1 MIIYKL
7 LQQCLSKNQSIKLN
21 VFNKYQ
27 TYFFHV
33 FFFQEKYYLFL
44 NDKPIDLKH
53 FISYILTLEICIA
66 TDSNLYSDFTINYK
80 VEKEILKDKVK
91 TINDNCHDQKCLGI
105 KPTLVI
111 SSLKKSYQSIGS
123 INNILKLQNIS
134 SIRALEANIYS
145 LLDTAPKTF
154 SGVKINSNFF
164 RLLALKLTENFYQ
177 NRSNLLELFGNAIL
191 NNQDL
196 IVYFKIKGIF
206 YEAKFSFT
214 DVNNLEVRLENF
226 NMTYIGSKG
235 FAVLYII
242 SVLYNEDYE
251 KAFVVKQIPSKLTR
265 SNRQSLLDAYLLN
278 ELINQNKENSDKLL
292 EIVHNYYHQKGLMQ
306 TNLLFLIRDIE
317 KVINGDSE
325 FQDYSQDKSVVYD
338 WLKENADTLL
348 GTYSLGNAN
357 IKNDKEL
364 IKETNK
370 EDANY
375 NKSFELTLKP
385 KLIYWPTDQKQCY
398 NENGG

>member
-278 ELINQNKENSDKLL
+278 ELINQNKENGDKLL

-338 WLKENADTLL
+338 WLKENAGTLL
-348 GTYSLGNAN
+348 GTYSLGNAD
-357 IKNDKEL
+357 IKNNKEL
-364 IKETNK
+364 VKKINK
-370 EDANY
+370 ENAMYD
-375 NKSFELTLKP
+375 KSFELTLKP
-385 KLIYWPTDQKQCY
+385 KLIYWPTDQK
-398 NENGG
+398 

>member
-66 TDSNLYSDFTINYK
+66 TDSNLYSDCAINYE
-80 VEKEILKDKVK
+80 VEKGILKDKV
-91 TINDNCHDQKCLGI
+91 TPINDKYYDQKCLGI

-134 SIRALEANIYS
+134 SISALEANIYS

-196 IVYFKIKGIF
+196 IVYFKLKGIF

-325 FQDYSQDKSVVYD
+325 FQDYSQDKSIVYD

-357 IKNDKEL
+357 IKNYKEL
-364 IKETNK
+364 VKKINK
-370 EDANY
+370 ENANY

-385 KLIYWPTDQKQCY
+385 KLIYWPTDQK
-398 NENGG
+398 

>member
-134 SIRALEANIYS
+134 GISALEANIYS

-278 ELINQNKENSDKLL
+278 ELINQNKENGDKLL

-325 FQDYSQDKSVVYD
+325 FQDYSQDKSIVYD

-385 KLIYWPTDQKQCY
+385 KLIYWPTDQK
-398 NENGG
+398 

>member
-66 TDSNLYSDFTINYK
+66 TDSNLYSDCAINYE
-80 VEKEILKDKVK
+80 VEKGILKDKVK

-134 SIRALEANIYS
+134 GISALEANIYS

-278 ELINQNKENSDKLL
+278 ELINQNKENGDKLL

-325 FQDYSQDKSVVYD
+325 FQDYSQDKSIVYD

-385 KLIYWPTDQKQCY
+385 KLIYWPTDQK
-398 NENGG
+398 

>member
-66 TDSNLYSDFTINYK
+66 TDSNLYSDCAINYE
-80 VEKEILKDKVK
+80 VEKGILKDKVK
-91 TINDNCHDQKCLGI
+91 TINDNCHDQKCLCI
-105 KPTLVI
+105 KQTLVI

-196 IVYFKIKGIF
+196 IVYFKLKGIF

-385 KLIYWPTDQKQCY
+385 KLIYWPTDQK
-398 NENGG
+398 

>member
-66 TDSNLYSDFTINYK
+66 TDSNLYSDCAINYE
-80 VEKEILKDKVK
+80 VEKGILKDKVK

-196 IVYFKIKGIF
+196 IVYFKLKGIF

-251 KAFVVKQIPSKLTR
+251 KAFVVQQIPSKLTR

-278 ELINQNKENSDKLL
+278 ELINQNKENGDKLL
-292 EIVHNYYHQKGLMQ
+292 EIVHNYYHQKGLVQ

-348 GTYSLGNAN
+348 GTYSLGNAD

-370 EDANY
+370 EDTNY

-385 KLIYWPTDQKQCY
+385 KLIYWPTDQK
-398 NENGG
+398 

>member
-80 VEKEILKDKVK
+80 VEKEISKDKVK
-91 TINDNCHDQKCLGI
+91 TINDKYYDQKHLGL
-105 KPTLVI
+105 KPIIVKNFLQEG
-111 SSLKKSYQSIGS
+111 YQKIGS

-145 LLDTAPKTF
+145 LLDPAPKTF

-196 IVYFKIKGIF
+196 IVYFKLKGIF

-325 FQDYSQDKSVVYD
+325 FQDYSQDKSIVYD

-385 KLIYWPTDQKQCY
+385 KLIYWPTDQK
-398 NENGG
+398 

>member
-7 LQQCLSKNQSIKLN
+7 LQQCLSKNQSIKLD

-27 TYFFHV
+27 TYFFDI
-33 FFFQEKYYLFL
+33 FFFQGKYYLFL

-66 TDSNLYSDFTINYK
+66 TDSNLYSDCAINYE
-80 VEKEILKDKVK
+80 VEKEISKDKVK
-91 TINDNCHDQKCLGI
+91 TINGNCHDQKCLGI

-123 INNILKLQNIS
+123 INNLLKLQNIS
-134 SIRALEANIYS
+134 SISALETNIYS
-145 LLDTAPKTF
+145 LLDTTPKTF
-154 SGVKINSNFF
+154 SSVKINSNFF

-196 IVYFKIKGIF
+196 IVYFKLKGIF

-251 KAFVVKQIPSKLTR
+251 KAFVVQQISSKLTR

-278 ELINQNKENSDKLL
+278 ELINQNKENGDKLL
-292 EIVHNYYHQKGLMQ
+292 EIVHNYYHQKGLVQ

-370 EDANY
+370 KDANY
-375 NKSFELTLKP
+375 NKSLELTLKP
-385 KLIYWPTDQKQCY
+385 KLIYWPTDQK
-398 NENGG
+398 

>member
-1 MIIYKL
+1 
-7 LQQCLSKNQSIKLN
+7 
-21 VFNKYQ
+21 
-27 TYFFHV
+27 
-33 FFFQEKYYLFL
+33 
-44 NDKPIDLKH
+44 
-53 FISYILTLEICIA
+53 
-66 TDSNLYSDFTINYK
+66 
-80 VEKEILKDKVK
+80 
-91 TINDNCHDQKCLGI
+91 
-105 KPTLVI
+105 
-111 SSLKKSYQSIGS
+111 
-123 INNILKLQNIS
+123 
-134 SIRALEANIYS
+134 
-145 LLDTAPKTF
+145 
-154 SGVKINSNFF
+154 
-164 RLLALKLTENFYQ
+164 
-177 NRSNLLELFGNAIL
+177 
-191 NNQDL
+191 
-196 IVYFKIKGIF
+196 
-206 YEAKFSFT
+206 
-214 DVNNLEVRLENF
+214 
-226 NMTYIGSKG
+226 MTYIGSKG

-265 SNRQSLLDAYLLN
+265 SNRQRLLDAYLLN
-278 ELINQNKENSDKLL
+278 ELINQNKENGDKLL

-325 FQDYSQDKSVVYD
+325 FQDYSQDKSIVYD

-385 KLIYWPTDQKQCY
+385 KLIYWPTDQK
-398 NENGG
+398 

>member
-66 TDSNLYSDFTINYK
+66 TDSNLYSDCAINYE
-80 VEKEILKDKVK
+80 VEKGILKDKV
-91 TINDNCHDQKCLGI
+91 TPINDKYYDQKHLGL
-105 KPTLVI
+105 KPIIVKNFLQEG
-111 SSLKKSYQSIGS
+111 YQKIGS

-325 FQDYSQDKSVVYD
+325 FQDYSQDKSIVYD

-385 KLIYWPTDQKQCY
+385 KLIYWPTDQK
-398 NENGG
+398 

>member
-7 LQQCLSKNQSIKLN
+7 LQQCLIKNQSIKLD

-66 TDSNLYSDFTINYK
+66 TDSNLYSDCAINYE
-80 VEKEILKDKVK
+80 VEKGISKDKVK
-91 TINDNCHDQKCLGI
+91 IINDNCHDQKYLGI

-134 SIRALEANIYS
+134 SISTLETNIYS
-145 LLDTAPKTF
+145 LLDTPPKTI
-154 SGVKINSNFF
+154 SNVKINSNFF

-196 IVYFKIKGIF
+196 IVYFKLKGIF

-251 KAFVVKQIPSKLTR
+251 KAFVVQQIPSKLTR

-278 ELINQNKENSDKLL
+278 ELINQNKENGDKLL
-292 EIVHNYYHQKGLMQ
+292 EIVHNYYHQKGLVQ

-375 NKSFELTLKP
+375 NKSLELTLKP
-385 KLIYWPTDQKQCY
+385 KLIYWPTDQK
-398 NENGG
+398 

>member
-44 NDKPIDLKH
+44 NDKLIDLKH

-66 TDSNLYSDFTINYK
+66 TDSNLYSDCAINYE
-80 VEKEILKDKVK
+80 VEKGILKDKVK

-278 ELINQNKENSDKLL
+278 ELINQNKEHGDKLL
-292 EIVHNYYHQKGLMQ
+292 DIVHNYYHQKGLMQ

-325 FQDYSQDKSVVYD
+325 FQDYSQDKSIVYD

-385 KLIYWPTDQKQCY
+385 KLIYWPTDQK
-398 NENGG
+398 

>member
-7 LQQCLSKNQSIKLN
+7 LQQCLIKNQSMKLN
-21 VFNKYQ
+21 AFNKYQ
-27 TYFFHV
+27 TYFFDI
-33 FFFQEKYYLFL
+33 FFFQEKYYLFF

-66 TDSNLYSDFTINYK
+66 TDSNLYSDCAINYE
-80 VEKEILKDKVK
+80 VEKGISKDKVK

-123 INNILKLQNIS
+123 INNLLKLQNIS
-134 SIRALEANIYS
+134 SISALETNIYS
-145 LLDTAPKTF
+145 LLDTTPKTF
-154 SGVKINSNFF
+154 SSVKINSNFF

-196 IVYFKIKGIF
+196 IVYFKLKGIF

-251 KAFVVKQIPSKLTR
+251 KAFVVQQIPSKLTR

-278 ELINQNKENSDKLL
+278 ELINQNKENGDKLL
-292 EIVHNYYHQKGLMQ
+292 EIVHNYYHQKGLVQ

-317 KVINGDSE
+317 KVVNGDSE

-364 IKETNK
+364 IKGTNK

-375 NKSFELTLKP
+375 NKSLELTLKP
-385 KLIYWPTDQKQCY
+385 KLIYWPTDQK
-398 NENGG
+398 

>member
-7 LQQCLSKNQSIKLN
+7 LQQCLSKNQSIKLD

-27 TYFFHV
+27 TYFFDI
-33 FFFQEKYYLFL
+33 FFFQGKYYLFL

-66 TDSNLYSDFTINYK
+66 TDSNLYNDCAINYE
-80 VEKEILKDKVK
+80 VEKGISKDKVK
-91 TINDNCHDQKCLGI
+91 TINGNCHDQKCLGI

-123 INNILKLQNIS
+123 INNLLKLQNIS
-134 SIRALEANIYS
+134 SISALETNIYS
-145 LLDTAPKTF
+145 LLDTPPKTF
-154 SGVKINSNFF
+154 SNVKINSNFF

-196 IVYFKIKGIF
+196 IVYFKLKGIF

-251 KAFVVKQIPSKLTR
+251 KAFVVQQIPSKLTR
-265 SNRQSLLDAYLLN
+265 SNRQSLLDCYLLN
-278 ELINQNKENSDKLL
+278 ELINQNKENGDKLL
-292 EIVHNYYHQKGLMQ
+292 EIVHNYYHQKGLVQ

-317 KVINGDSE
+317 KVVNGDSE

-364 IKETNK
+364 IKGTNK

-375 NKSFELTLKP
+375 NKSLELTLKP
-385 KLIYWPTDQKQCY
+385 KLIYWPTDQK
-398 NENGG
+398 

>member
-44 NDKPIDLKH
+44 NDKLIDLKH

-66 TDSNLYSDFTINYK
+66 TDSNLYSDCAINYK
-80 VEKEILKDKVK
+80 VEKEISKDKVK
-91 TINDNCHDQKCLGI
+91 TINDKYYDQKCLGI

-196 IVYFKIKGIF
+196 IVYFKLKGIF

-325 FQDYSQDKSVVYD
+325 FQDYSQDKSIVYD

-385 KLIYWPTDQKQCY
+385 KLIYWPTDQK
-398 NENGG
+398 

>member
-7 LQQCLSKNQSIKLN
+7 LQQCLIKNQSMKLN
-21 VFNKYQ
+21 AFNKYQ
-27 TYFFHV
+27 TYFFDI
-33 FFFQEKYYLFL
+33 FFFKEKYYFFF

-66 TDSNLYSDFTINYK
+66 TDSNLYSDYAINYE
-80 VEKEILKDKVK
+80 VEKEISKDKVK
-91 TINDNCHDQKCLGI
+91 TINDNYHDQKCLGI

-123 INNILKLQNIS
+123 INNLLKLQNIS
-134 SIRALEANIYS
+134 SISALETNIYS
-145 LLDTAPKTF
+145 LLDTTPKTF
-154 SGVKINSNFF
+154 SSVKINSNFF

-196 IVYFKIKGIF
+196 IVYFKLKGIF

-251 KAFVVKQIPSKLTR
+251 KAFVVQQIPSKLTR

-278 ELINQNKENSDKLL
+278 ELINQNKENGDKLL
-292 EIVHNYYHQKGLMQ
+292 EIVHNYYHQKGLVQ

-364 IKETNK
+364 IKGTNK

-375 NKSFELTLKP
+375 NKSLELTLKP
-385 KLIYWPTDQKQCY
+385 KLIYWPTDQK
-398 NENGG
+398 

>member
-134 SIRALEANIYS
+134 GISALEANIYS

-278 ELINQNKENSDKLL
+278 ELINQNKENGDKLL

-385 KLIYWPTDQKQCY
+385 KLIYWPTDQK
-398 NENGG
+398 

>member
-66 TDSNLYSDFTINYK
+66 TDSNLYSDCAINYE
-80 VEKEILKDKVK
+80 VEKGILKDKVK

-325 FQDYSQDKSVVYD
+325 FQDYSQDKSIVYD

-385 KLIYWPTDQKQCY
+385 KLIYWPTDQK
-398 NENGG
+398 

>member
-1 MIIYKL
+1 MTPRWLHILFFLLNIYG
-7 LQQCLSKNQSIKLN
+7 QG
-21 VFNKYQ
+21 YQ
-27 TYFFHV
+27 
-33 FFFQEKYYLFL
+33 K
-44 NDKPIDLKH
+44 
-53 FISYILTLEICIA
+53 
-66 TDSNLYSDFTINYK
+66 
-80 VEKEILKDKVK
+80 
-91 TINDNCHDQKCLGI
+91 
-105 KPTLVI
+105 
-111 SSLKKSYQSIGS
+111 IGS
-123 INNILKLQNIS
+123 INNILKLQNVS

-385 KLIYWPTDQKQCY
+385 KLIYWPTDQK
-398 NENGG
+398 

>member
-1 MIIYKL
+1 M
-7 LQQCLSKNQSIKLN
+7 
-21 VFNKYQ
+21 
-27 TYFFHV
+27 
-33 FFFQEKYYLFL
+33 
-44 NDKPIDLKH
+44 
-53 FISYILTLEICIA
+53 
-66 TDSNLYSDFTINYK
+66 
-80 VEKEILKDKVK
+80 
-91 TINDNCHDQKCLGI
+91 
-105 KPTLVI
+105 I

-123 INNILKLQNIS
+123 INNLLKLQNIS
-134 SIRALEANIYS
+134 SISALEANIYS
-145 LLDTAPKTF
+145 LLDTPPKTF
-154 SGVKINSNFF
+154 SNVKINSNFF

-196 IVYFKIKGIF
+196 IVYFKLKEIF

-251 KAFVVKQIPSKLTR
+251 KAFVVQQIPSKLTR

-278 ELINQNKENSDKLL
+278 ELINQNKENGDKLL
-292 EIVHNYYHQKGLMQ
+292 EIVHNYYHQKGLVQ

-375 NKSFELTLKP
+375 NKSLELTLKP
-385 KLIYWPTDQKQCY
+385 KLIYWPTDQK
-398 NENGG
+398 

>member
-7 LQQCLSKNQSIKLN
+7 LQQCLIKNQSMKLN
-21 VFNKYQ
+21 AFNKYQ
-27 TYFFHV
+27 TYFFDI
-33 FFFQEKYYLFL
+33 FFFQEKYYLFF

-66 TDSNLYSDFTINYK
+66 TDSNLYSDYAINYE
-80 VEKEILKDKVK
+80 VEKEISKDKVK
-91 TINDNCHDQKCLGI
+91 TINDNYHDQKCLGI

-123 INNILKLQNIS
+123 INNLLKLQNIS
-134 SIRALEANIYS
+134 SISALETNIYS
-145 LLDTAPKTF
+145 LLDTTPKTF
-154 SGVKINSNFF
+154 SSVKINSNFF

-196 IVYFKIKGIF
+196 IVYFKLKGIF

-251 KAFVVKQIPSKLTR
+251 KAFVVQQIPSKLTR

-278 ELINQNKENSDKLL
+278 ELINQNKENGDKLL
-292 EIVHNYYHQKGLMQ
+292 EIVHNYYHQKGLVQ

-364 IKETNK
+364 IKGTNK

-375 NKSFELTLKP
+375 NKSLELTLKP
-385 KLIYWPTDQKQCY
+385 KLIYWPTDQK
-398 NENGG
+398 

>member
-80 VEKEILKDKVK
+80 VEKEISKDKVK
-91 TINDNCHDQKCLGI
+91 TINDKYYDQKHLGL
-105 KPTLVI
+105 KPIIVKNFLQEG
-111 SSLKKSYQSIGS
+111 YQKIGS

-134 SIRALEANIYS
+134 SISALEANIYS
-145 LLDTAPKTF
+145 LLDTPPKTF
-154 SGVKINSNFF
+154 SSVKINSNFF

-278 ELINQNKENSDKLL
+278 ELINQNKENGDKLL
-292 EIVHNYYHQKGLMQ
+292 EIVHNYYHQKGIMQ

-325 FQDYSQDKSVVYD
+325 FQDYSQDKSIVYD

-348 GTYSLGNAN
+348 GTYSLGNAD
-357 IKNDKEL
+357 IKNNKEL
-364 IKETNK
+364 VKKINK
-370 EDANY
+370 ENAMYD
-375 NKSFELTLKP
+375 KSFELTLKP
-385 KLIYWPTDQKQCY
+385 KLIYWPTDQK
-398 NENGG
+398 

>member
-7 LQQCLSKNQSIKLN
+7 LQQCLSKNQSIKLD

-27 TYFFHV
+27 TYFFDI
-33 FFFQEKYYLFL
+33 FFLKEKYYLFL

-66 TDSNLYSDFTINYK
+66 TDSNLYSDCAINYE
-80 VEKEILKDKVK
+80 VEKGISKDKVK
-91 TINDNCHDQKCLGI
+91 TINGNCHDQKCLGI

-123 INNILKLQNIS
+123 INNLLKLQNIS
-134 SIRALEANIYS
+134 SISALETNIYS
-145 LLDTAPKTF
+145 LLDTTPKTF
-154 SGVKINSNFF
+154 SSVKINSNFF

-196 IVYFKIKGIF
+196 IVYFKLKGIF

-251 KAFVVKQIPSKLTR
+251 KAFVVQQIPSKLTR

-278 ELINQNKENSDKLL
+278 ELINQNKENGDKLL
-292 EIVHNYYHQKGLMQ
+292 EIVHNYYHQKGLVQ

-317 KVINGDSE
+317 KVVNGDSE

-364 IKETNK
+364 IKGTNK
-370 EDANY
+370 EEANY
-375 NKSFELTLKP
+375 NKSLELTLKP
-385 KLIYWPTDQKQCY
+385 KLIYWPTDQK
-398 NENGG
+398 

>member
-66 TDSNLYSDFTINYK
+66 TDSNLYSDCAINYE
-80 VEKEILKDKVK
+80 VEKGILKDKVK

-134 SIRALEANIYS
+134 GISALEANIYS

-196 IVYFKIKGIF
+196 IVYFKLKGIF

-265 SNRQSLLDAYLLN
+265 SNRQRLLDAYLLN
-278 ELINQNKENSDKLL
+278 ELINQNKENGDKLL

-325 FQDYSQDKSVVYD
+325 FQDYSQDKSIVYD

-385 KLIYWPTDQKQCY
+385 KLIYWPTDQK
-398 NENGG
+398 

>member
-80 VEKEILKDKVK
+80 VEKEISKDKVK
-91 TINDNCHDQKCLGI
+91 TINDKYYDQKHLGL
-105 KPTLVI
+105 KPIIVKNFLQEG
-111 SSLKKSYQSIGS
+111 YQKIGS

-134 SIRALEANIYS
+134 SISALEANIYS
-145 LLDTAPKTF
+145 LLDTPPKTF
-154 SGVKINSNFF
+154 SSVKINSNFF

-196 IVYFKIKGIF
+196 IVYFKLKGIF

-226 NMTYIGSKG
+226 NMTFIGSKG

-251 KAFVVKQIPSKLTR
+251 KAFVVQQIPSKLTR

-278 ELINQNKENSDKLL
+278 ELINQNKENGDKLL
-292 EIVHNYYHQKGLMQ
+292 EIVHNYYHQKGLVQ

-338 WLKENADTLL
+338 WLRENADTLL
-348 GTYSLGNAN
+348 GTYSLGNTD
-357 IKNDKEL
+357 IKNNKEL

-385 KLIYWPTDQKQCY
+385 KLIYWPTDQK
-398 NENGG
+398 

>member
-66 TDSNLYSDFTINYK
+66 TDSNLYSDCAINYE
-80 VEKEILKDKVK
+80 VEKGILKDKVK

-278 ELINQNKENSDKLL
+278 ELINQNKENGDKLL

-338 WLKENADTLL
+338 WLKENAGTLL
-348 GTYSLGNAN
+348 GTYSLGNAD
-357 IKNDKEL
+357 IKNNKEL
-364 IKETNK
+364 VKKINK
-370 EDANY
+370 ENAMYD
-375 NKSFELTLKP
+375 KSFELTLKP
-385 KLIYWPTDQKQCY
+385 KLIYWPTDQK
-398 NENGG
+398 

>member
-196 IVYFKIKGIF
+196 IVYFKLKGIF

-278 ELINQNKENSDKLL
+278 ELINQNKENGDKLL

-325 FQDYSQDKSVVYD
+325 FQDYSQDKSIVYD
-338 WLKENADTLL
+338 WLKENAGTLL
-348 GTYSLGNAN
+348 GTYSLGNAD
-357 IKNDKEL
+357 IKNNKEL
-364 IKETNK
+364 VKKINK
-370 EDANY
+370 ENAMYD
-375 NKSFELTLKP
+375 KSFELTLKP
-385 KLIYWPTDQKQCY
+385 KLIYWPTDQK
-398 NENGG
+398 

>member
-66 TDSNLYSDFTINYK
+66 TDSNLYSDCAINYE
-80 VEKEILKDKVK
+80 VEKGILKDKVK

-278 ELINQNKENSDKLL
+278 ELINQNKENGDKLL

-385 KLIYWPTDQKQCY
+385 KLIYWPTDQK
-398 NENGG
+398 

>member
-7 LQQCLSKNQSIKLN
+7 LQQCLIKNQSMKLN
-21 VFNKYQ
+21 AFNKYQ
-27 TYFFHV
+27 TYFFDI
-33 FFFQEKYYLFL
+33 FFFQEKYYLFF

-66 TDSNLYSDFTINYK
+66 TDSNLYSDCAINYE
-80 VEKEILKDKVK
+80 VEKGISKDKVK
-91 TINDNCHDQKCLGI
+91 TINDNCHDQKCLCI

-111 SSLKKSYQSIGS
+111 SSLKNSYQRIGS
-123 INNILKLQNIS
+123 INNLLKLQNIS
-134 SIRALEANIYS
+134 SISALETNIYS
-145 LLDTAPKTF
+145 LLDTTPKTF
-154 SGVKINSNFF
+154 SSVKINSNFF

-196 IVYFKIKGIF
+196 IVYFKLKGIF

-242 SVLYNEDYE
+242 SVLYNEDYV
-251 KAFVVKQIPSKLTR
+251 KAFVVQQIPSKLTR

-278 ELINQNKENSDKLL
+278 ELINQNKENGDKLL
-292 EIVHNYYHQKGLMQ
+292 EIVHNYYHQKGLVQ

-317 KVINGDSE
+317 KVVNGDSE

-364 IKETNK
+364 IKGTNK

-375 NKSFELTLKP
+375 NKSLELTLKP
-385 KLIYWPTDQKQCY
+385 KLIYWPTNQK
-398 NENGG
+398 

>member
-278 ELINQNKENSDKLL
+278 ELINQNKENGDKLL

-385 KLIYWPTDQKQCY
+385 KLIYWPTDQK
-398 NENGG
+398 

>member
-66 TDSNLYSDFTINYK
+66 TDSNLYSDYAINYE
-80 VEKEILKDKVK
+80 VEKGILKDKVK

-196 IVYFKIKGIF
+196 IVYFKLKGIF

-278 ELINQNKENSDKLL
+278 ELINQNKENGDKLL

-325 FQDYSQDKSVVYD
+325 FQDYSQDKSIVYD

-385 KLIYWPTDQKQCY
+385 KLIYWPTDQK
-398 NENGG
+398 

>member
-27 TYFFHV
+27 TYFFRV

-66 TDSNLYSDFTINYK
+66 TDSNLYSDFAINYE
-80 VEKEILKDKVK
+80 VEKGISKDKV
-91 TINDNCHDQKCLGI
+91 TPINDKYYDQKHLGL
-105 KPTLVI
+105 KPIIVKNFLQEG
-111 SSLKKSYQSIGS
+111 YQKIGS

-134 SIRALEANIYS
+134 SIKALEANIYS

-196 IVYFKIKGIF
+196 IVYFKLKGIF

-278 ELINQNKENSDKLL
+278 ELINQNKENGDKLL

-338 WLKENADTLL
+338 WLKENAGTLL
-348 GTYSLGNAN
+348 GTYSLENAN

-385 KLIYWPTDQKQCY
+385 KLIYWPTDQK
-398 NENGG
+398 

>member
-44 NDKPIDLKH
+44 NDKLIDLKH

-385 KLIYWPTDQKQCY
+385 KLIYWPTDQK
-398 NENGG
+398 

>member
-1 MIIYKL
+1 M
-7 LQQCLSKNQSIKLN
+7 
-21 VFNKYQ
+21 
-27 TYFFHV
+27 
-33 FFFQEKYYLFL
+33 
-44 NDKPIDLKH
+44 
-53 FISYILTLEICIA
+53 
-66 TDSNLYSDFTINYK
+66 
-80 VEKEILKDKVK
+80 
-91 TINDNCHDQKCLGI
+91 
-105 KPTLVI
+105 I

-123 INNILKLQNIS
+123 INNLLKLQNIS
-134 SIRALEANIYS
+134 SISALETNIYS
-145 LLDTAPKTF
+145 LLDTTPKTF
-154 SGVKINSNFF
+154 SSVKINSNFF

-196 IVYFKIKGIF
+196 IVYFKLKGIF

-251 KAFVVKQIPSKLTR
+251 KAFVVQQIPSKLTR

-278 ELINQNKENSDKLL
+278 ELINQNKENGDKLL
-292 EIVHNYYHQKGLMQ
+292 EIVHNYYHQKGLVQ

-317 KVINGDSE
+317 KVVNGDSE

-364 IKETNK
+364 IKGTNK

-375 NKSFELTLKP
+375 NKSLELTLKP
-385 KLIYWPTDQKQCY
+385 KLIYWPTNQK
-398 NENGG
+398 

>member
-66 TDSNLYSDFTINYK
+66 TDSNLYSDCAINYE
-80 VEKEILKDKVK
+80 VEKGILKDKVK

-196 IVYFKIKGIF
+196 IVYFKLKGIF

-278 ELINQNKENSDKLL
+278 ELINQNKENGDKLL

-325 FQDYSQDKSVVYD
+325 FQDYSQDKSIVYD

-385 KLIYWPTDQKQCY
+385 KLIYWPTDQK
-398 NENGG
+398 

>member
-7 LQQCLSKNQSIKLN
+7 LQQCLSKNQSIKLD

-66 TDSNLYSDFTINYK
+66 TDSNLYSDCAINYE
-80 VEKEILKDKVK
+80 VEKGISKDKVK
-91 TINDNCHDQKCLGI
+91 TINGNCHDQKCLGI

-123 INNILKLQNIS
+123 INNLLKLQNIS
-134 SIRALEANIYS
+134 SISALETNIYS
-145 LLDTAPKTF
+145 LLDTTPKTF
-154 SGVKINSNFF
+154 SNVKINSNFF

-196 IVYFKIKGIF
+196 IVYFKLKGIF

-251 KAFVVKQIPSKLTR
+251 KVFVVQQIPSKLTR

-278 ELINQNKENSDKLL
+278 ELINQNKENGDKLL
-292 EIVHNYYHQKGLMQ
+292 EIVHNYYHQKGLVQ

-375 NKSFELTLKP
+375 NKSLELTLKP
-385 KLIYWPTDQKQCY
+385 KLIYWPTDQK
-398 NENGG
+398 

>member
-7 LQQCLSKNQSIKLN
+7 LQQCLIKNQSMKLN
-21 VFNKYQ
+21 AFNKYQ
-27 TYFFHV
+27 TYFFDI
-33 FFFQEKYYLFL
+33 FFFQEKYYLFF

-66 TDSNLYSDFTINYK
+66 TDSNLYSDCAINYE
-80 VEKEILKDKVK
+80 VEKGISKDKVK

-123 INNILKLQNIS
+123 INNLLKLQNIS
-134 SIRALEANIYS
+134 SISALETNIYS
-145 LLDTAPKTF
+145 LLDTTPKTF
-154 SGVKINSNFF
+154 SSVKINSNFF

-196 IVYFKIKGIF
+196 IVYFKLKGIF

-251 KAFVVKQIPSKLTR
+251 KAFVVQQIPSKLTR

-278 ELINQNKENSDKLL
+278 ELINQNKENGDKLL
-292 EIVHNYYHQKGLMQ
+292 EIVHNYYHQKGLVQ

-364 IKETNK
+364 IKGTNK
-370 EDANY
+370 EEANY
-375 NKSFELTLKP
+375 NKSLELTLKP
-385 KLIYWPTDQKQCY
+385 KLIYWPTDQK
-398 NENGG
+398 